1 MVKDRPE
8 GIAHS
13 FCGIVGDTGVVN
25 GYTQF
30 PRRISIMNFKA
41 LLKTTLLTTLAL
53 SCLGQGAIQARKP
66 RLTQTVTAPEAMPL
80 IVTPILPMAALP
92 AAPNPNLLLG
102 NPSQA
107 TVGDRNNLLI
117 SRPQY
122 VLSYNGDRGIPNWMS
137 WQLNQSWLG
146 TLPRRSFMPDTK
158 LGAGIP
164 LVTPN
169 DHNGSGFD
177 RGHMVPAA
185 DRNRTPQDS
194 QSVFLMSNIL
204 PQAPDNNQGPWEKLE
219 SYSRELVRQGKELY
233 IVAGGTGDGGTG
245 KSGFATTIAR
255 GKVAVPKMTWKVI
268 VVLDAP
274 TAMPAITSK
283 TRVIAVMMP
292 NEQGIKDQPW
302 QNYRVSV
309 DAVEAITGYDLL
321 STVPQRTQ
329 TVLEKRVDGI

>member
-1 MVKDRPE
+1 M
-8 GIAHS
+8 A
-13 FCGIVGDTGVVN
+13 GDTGVDTL
-25 GYTQF
+25 YTQF
-30 PRRISIMNFKA
+30 SRRISIMNFKA

-80 IVTPILPMAALP
+80 TVTPIMPMAALP

-107 TVGDRNNLLI
+107 TAIDRNNLLI

-122 VLSYNGDRGIPNWMS
+122 ALSYNADRGIPNWTS

-146 TLPRRSFMPDTK
+146 NLPRRPFMPDTN
-158 LGAGIP
+158 LGPGIP
-164 LVTPN
+164 VVTQN
-169 DHNGSGFD
+169 DYNGSGFD

-185 DRNRTPQDS
+185 DRNRTTEDS

-219 SYSRELVRQGKELY
+219 SYSRDLVRQGKELY
-233 IVAGGTGDGGTG
+233 IIAGGTGDGGIGKTG
-245 KSGFATTIAR
+245 PATTIAR

-274 TAMPAITSK
+274 SVMPVITSK

-292 NEQGIKDQPW
+292 NEQGIKDMPW

-321 STVPQRTQ
+321 STVPKRTQ
-329 TVLEKRVDGI
+329 TALEKRVDSL

>member
-1 MVKDRPE
+1 
-8 GIAHS
+8 
-13 FCGIVGDTGVVN
+13 
-25 GYTQF
+25 
-30 PRRISIMNFKA
+30 MNFKA
-41 LLKTTLLTTLAL
+41 LFTTTILAALVL
-53 SCLGQGAIQARKP
+53 SGLGQSEIQARKL
-66 RLTQTVTAPEAMPL
+66 RLNQTVVTPEAAPL
-80 IVTPILPMAALP
+80 TVTPILPMAALP

-107 TVGDRNNLLI
+107 TEIDRTNLLI

-122 VLSYNGDRGIPNWMS
+122 VLSYNADRGIPNWMS

-164 LVTPN
+164 VVTAT
-169 DHNGSGFD
+169 DYNGSGFD

-219 SYSRELVRQGKELY
+219 SYSRDLVRQGKELY

-268 VVLDAP
+268 VVLDSPSTMP
-274 TAMPAITSK
+274 TITSK
-283 TRVIAVMMP
+283 TRVIAVAMP

-309 DAVEAITGYDLL
+309 DAIEAITGYDLL
-321 STVPQRTQ
+321 STVPKRTQ
-329 TVLEKRVDGI
+329 TALEKRVDSL

>member
-1 MVKDRPE
+1 
-8 GIAHS
+8 
-13 FCGIVGDTGVVN
+13 
-25 GYTQF
+25 
-30 PRRISIMNFKA
+30 MNFKA
-41 LLKTTLLTTLAL
+41 LFTTTILTALVL
-53 SCLGQGAIQARKP
+53 SCLGQSEIQARKL
-66 RLTQTVTAPEAMPL
+66 RLNQTVVTPEAAPL
-80 IVTPILPMAALP
+80 TVTPILPMAALP

-107 TVGDRNNLLI
+107 TEIDRNNLLI

-122 VLSYNGDRGIPNWMS
+122 VLSYNADRGIPNWMS

-164 LVTPN
+164 VVTPN
-169 DHNGSGFD
+169 DYNGSGFD

-245 KSGFATTIAR
+245 KSGFAMAIAR

-274 TAMPAITSK
+274 SAMPAITSK

>member
-1 MVKDRPE
+1 
-8 GIAHS
+8 
-13 FCGIVGDTGVVN
+13 
-25 GYTQF
+25 
-30 PRRISIMNFKA
+30 MNFKA
-41 LLKTTLLTTLAL
+41 LCTTTILTAL
-53 SCLGQGAIQARKP
+53 VLSGLGQSEIQARKL
-66 RLTQTVTAPEAMPL
+66 RLNQSV
-80 IVTPILPMAALP
+80 VTPAPLVTPMLPK

-107 TVGDRNNLLI
+107 TIDDRNNLLI
-117 SRPQY
+117 ARPQY
-122 VLSYNGDRGIPNWMS
+122 VLSYNADRGIPNWMS

-146 TLPRRSFMPDTK
+146 TLPRQSFMPDTK

-164 LVTPN
+164 VVTPA
-169 DHNGSGFD
+169 DYSGSGFD

-219 SYSRELVRQGKELY
+219 SYSRDLVRQGKELY

-255 GKVAVPKMTWKVI
+255 GKVAVPKITWKVI
-268 VVLDAP
+268 VVMDAP
-274 TAMPAITSK
+274 TVIPAITSK

-292 NEQGIKDQPW
+292 NEQGIKNQPW

-309 DAVEAITGYDLL
+309 DAIEAITGYDLL
-321 STVPQRTQ
+321 STVPKRTQ
-329 TVLEKRVDGI
+329 TVLEKRVDSL

>member
-1 MVKDRPE
+1 MKED
-8 GIAHS
+8 
-13 FCGIVGDTGVVN
+13 GVVDIH
-25 GYTQF
+25 TPF
-30 PRRISIMNFKA
+30 PSHPSTMNFKA
-41 LLKTTLLTTLAL
+41 LFTTTILTALAL
-53 SCLGQGAIQARKP
+53 SYLGQSEIQARKL
-66 RLTQTVTAPEAMPL
+66 RLNQTVVAPETAPL
-80 IVTPILPMAALP
+80 TVTPILPMVALP
-92 AAPNPNLLLG
+92 VAPNPNLLLG

-107 TVGDRNNLLI
+107 TVTDRNNLLI

-122 VLSYNGDRGIPNWMS
+122 ALSYNADRGIPNWAS
-137 WQLNQSWLG
+137 WQLNANWLG
-146 TLPRRSFMPDTK
+146 TLPRRPFTPDTM

-164 LVTPN
+164 MVTQN
-169 DHNGSGFD
+169 DYNGSGFD

-185 DRNRTPQDS
+185 DRNRTTADS

-219 SYSRELVRQGKELY
+219 SYSRDLVRQGKELY
-233 IVAGGTGDGGTG
+233 IIAGGTGDGGIGKTG
-245 KSGFATTIAR
+245 PATTIAR

-274 TAMPAITSK
+274 SVMPTITSK

-329 TVLEKRVDGI
+329 TVLEKRVDAL